1 MLEKLRQPANCLC
14 AMILAVFSLAISA
27 RAADEVLDW
36 IHVMNDTVI
45 AGGTNP
51 LATSRTV
58 ALVSASVFDA
68 VNGIE
73 PRYDHF
79 LVEGNPPRPASQR
92 AAAVESAY
100 TMLTLLYP
108 AQATSLTTAR
118 NSSILDGLSILEAS
132 VCRNRTAAARPSLSC
147 SRYHA
152 VYVDH
157 GGVSAQA
164 ICDFGR
170 SNRIA

>member
-58 ALVSASVFDA
+58 ALVSASVFDV

-92 AAAVESAY
+92 AAATVGDSGVGFD
-100 TMLTLLYP
+100 
-108 AQATSLTTAR
+108 R
-118 NSSILDGLSILEAS
+118 EAS
-132 VCRNRTAAARPSLSC
+132 KHTAGIGLIGMQERL
-147 SRYHA
+147 
-152 VYVDH
+152 
-157 GGVSAQA
+157 
-164 ICDFGR
+164 
-170 SNRIA
+170 